1 MTAQSLPSVDSEA
14 QAYAKSRVDDLVK
27 RILKR
32 ECSYTAHMRKG
43 GPRRPPNK
51 DTNELTLPPIEVT
64 ILNTQF

>member
-1 MTAQSLPSVDSEA
+1 MDSEA

-51 DTNELTLPPIEVT
+51 DTNELTLPPIEV
-64 ILNTQF
+64 